1 MIRTECISRKILT
14 PCILESKR
22 IVSTSSTSFEEL
34 NAKVNELYLWKS
46 KEEGQRNSDFY
57 KFGFTAVGI
66 IVGAIFGKSHIDSR
80 IDDLKERII
89 ASEHH
94 TADQIRDL
102 KDFITVEFEL
112 KARVDKLESESKTR
126 R

>member
-46 KEEGQRNSDFY
+46 KEEGQRNSDF
-57 KFGFTAVGI
+57 FTAVGI